1 MQRCSISITALLLL
15 TLAVSAAAATEVIDR
30 IVAIVN
36 GKLILQ
42 SDVEQEA
49 RIEAFLAGQQ
59 PAEYKPEDLQG
70 IVDRMIDR
78 QLVHEQMRSVREVAT
93 TSQAVERRMKQLRES
108 LGKAAESDSGW
119 HKTLADAAISEAD
132 VGAHYADEVQ
142 TMRFLE
148 ARLRPQIQVDAASV
162 ESYYR
167 DKLLPELQRSGGRE
181 VPLSEVSSRIREI
194 LVEQKLD
201 ESLTQW
207 LKSLREQSEIRIP
220 TQMENKVSEAVPQ
233 AQ

>member
-1 MQRCSISITALLLL
+1 MRRDKVLITILLLL
-15 TLAVSAAAATEVIDR
+15 ALGLCAPASEVIDR

-49 RIEAFLAGQQ
+49 RMEAFLAGQQ
-59 PAEYKPEDLQG
+59 VSDFKPEELQLLLE
-70 IVDRMIDR
+70 RMIDR

-93 TSQAVERRMKQLRES
+93 TSQSVERRIKQFRES
-108 LGKAAESDSGW
+108 LGKSAETDAAW
-119 HKTLADAAISEAD
+119 QRLLADGSVTEEELR
-132 VGAHYADEVQ
+132 AHFADEVQ

-148 ARLRPQIQVDAASV
+148 ARLRPQIQVDAAAI
-162 ESYYR
+162 ETYYR
-167 DKLLPELQRSGGRE
+167 EKLLPEMQKSGE
-181 VPLSEVSSRIREI
+181 KEPPLAEVSPRIREI
-194 LVEQKLD
+194 LIEQKLD

-207 LKSLREQSEIRIP
+207 LKSLREQSSIRVPRQIESNAAVP
-220 TQMENKVSEAVPQ
+220 VPQ